1 LKDLKISIIGAGNVG
16 ATAATAIAQKE
27 LCNQLVLLDVRNGI
41 AEGKALDMWQSAPLA
56 LYDTRSIG
64 VTDDFSAT
72 ANSQIVVITSGM
84 PRKPGMNREDLVSQN
99 ARIVQ
104 LVTRNVMKYSPDAII
119 LVVSNPLDV
128 MAYCAYLT
136 AQCPPRKVLGMAGLL
151 DTARYRAFIADAI
164 NCSVKD
170 IQAVSL
176 GGHGDTMVPLPRYT
190 TVSGVP
196 LRQFL
201 DDDTIHKICE
211 RTRYGGGELVN
222 LMGTSA
228 WVAPGYATARMV
240 ESIVLD
246 QRRIMP
252 ASVFMNG
259 EYGIKDIFFGVP
271 VKIGRNGVEEILE
284 IELNDEERAMVDQSA
299 ISVKETTDILLN
311 MNLF

>member
-1 LKDLKISIIGAGNVG
+1 MKDLKISIIGAGNVG

-27 LCNQLVLLDVRNGI
+27 LCNQLVLLDIRKGI
-41 AEGKALDMWQSAPLA
+41 AEGKALDMWQSSPLA

-72 ANSQIVVITSGM
+72 ANSQIVVITSGS
-84 PRKPGMNREDLVSQN
+84 PRKPGQNREDLVSQN
-99 ARIVQ
+99 ARIVHH
-104 LVTRNVMKYSPDAII
+104 VTRNVMQYSPDAII

-136 AQCPPRKVLGMAGLL
+136 ANIDRKKVIGMAGLL
-151 DTARYRAFIADAI
+151 DTARYRAFIADAV

-170 IQAVSL
+170 IQAVTM

-196 LRQFL
+196 LNQFL
-201 DDDTIHKICE
+201 DDNTIHLICE

-228 WVAPGYATARMV
+228 WVAPGLATARMV

-246 QRRIMP
+246 QRRILP
-252 ASVFMNG
+252 CSVYLNG
-259 EYGIKDIFFGVP
+259 EYGINDIFFGVP
-271 VKIGRNGVEEILE
+271 VKLGRNGVEQILE
-284 IELNDEERAMVDQSA
+284 IELNEEERAMVDQSA
-299 ISVKETTDILLN
+299 ISVKETTDMFRN